1 MIVRSPMQIYNNL
14 QIPMEIILQNRML
27 AGFDRKPKVAESSES
42 MNEEEGD
49 GLVRNDYSLH
59 GQPV

>member
-1 MIVRSPMQIYNNL
+1 
-14 QIPMEIILQNRML
+14 ML
-27 AGFDRKPKVAESSES
+27 AGLEREPKVEESPES
-42 MNEEEGD
+42 MNEEDGD

>member
-1 MIVRSPMQIYNNL
+1 
-14 QIPMEIILQNRML
+14 ML
-27 AGFDRKPKVAESSES
+27 AGFDRKPKVAESPES